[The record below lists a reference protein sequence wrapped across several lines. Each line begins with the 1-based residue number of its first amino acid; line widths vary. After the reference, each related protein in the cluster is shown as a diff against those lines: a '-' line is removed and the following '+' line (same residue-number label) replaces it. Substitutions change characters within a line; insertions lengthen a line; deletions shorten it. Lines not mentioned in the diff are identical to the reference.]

1 MPSALQPGLR
11 RLLNCEHDRQRG
23 PIAAACRALDW
34 NRAASDAARVI
45 TLFTAGLAL
54 GCGVEPRGATASPTV
69 TTASDG
75 ASLVENPAEPT
86 PASVSDIV
94 LVDAGRYRLVHPPDT
109 SAITDPIALEYA
121 HGSLWILDA
130 AASRILR
137 WEPVSRAITGSLGG
151 PGRGPGEFAQPTEI
165 TSTSRGFAVWD
176 IGQSTVR
183 YFRADGSSA
192 GDLHLPGMYPRTVV
206 LEDGQVLAWGL
217 AGDSRMPDLFD
228 PTGGKRTVTLT
239 GWRERADQV
248 GPGESE
254 CFFTDRIGALVVL
267 GSCEI
272 PRLSVHL
279 TNGRRVAEWSV
290 AREPTRSSQ
299 AELRQLRNAFAKTMV
314 RSGLPDSVATRVAES
329 SASAYAVQ
337 RMFQRVVAVPTL
349 ALLLLLEQKPAELEP
364 EEARLLVFSGQGSYL
379 ANVDLPLSVVDLTAS
394 ADTLYVLGRAQP
406 SEPAELYLFR
416 IEHSGAGNSRT
427 RLRGA
432 RTVLGRE

>member
-1 MPSALQPGLR
+1 LR
-11 RLLNCEHDRQRG
+11 RLLSYDHDRQREL
-23 PIAAACRALDW
+23 IAAACRALDW
-34 NRAASDAARVI
+34 NRATRNAARVI

-54 GCGVEPRGATASPTV
+54 GCGVEPRGATPSPTV

-75 ASLVENPAEPT
+75 ASLVENPAEPN
-86 PASVSDIV
+86 PATAGHVV

-130 AASRILR
+130 ATSRILR
-137 WEPVSRAITGSLGG
+137 WEPASRAITGTLGG
-151 PGRGPGEFAQPTEI
+151 PGRGPGEFAQPAEI
-165 TSTSRGFAVWD
+165 TSTNTGIAVWD

-183 YFRADGSSA
+183 YFSADGAIA
-192 GDLHLPGMYPRTVV
+192 GDLHLPGMYPRAVV

-217 AGDSRMPDLFD
+217 AGESRMPDLFD
-228 PTGGKRTVTLT
+228 PAGGKRTVALT

-254 CFFTDRIGALVVL
+254 CFFTDRIGALVAL
-267 GSCEI
+267 GSCET

-290 AREPTRSSQ
+290 TREPTRSSQ
-299 AELRQLRNAFAKTMV
+299 AELRQLRDAFARTMA
-314 RSGLPDSVATRVAES
+314 RSGLPDSIATRVAES

-337 RMFQRVVAVPTL
+337 RMFQRVVAAPTL
-349 ALLLLLEQKPAELEP
+349 ALVLLLEQRPAELEP
-364 EEARLLVFSGQGSYL
+364 EEARLLVFSGQGVYL
-379 ANVDLPLSVVDLTAS
+379 ANIDLPLAVVDLAAS
-394 ADTLYVLGRAQP
+394 GDTLYILGRERP
-406 SEPAELYLFR
+406 SESAELYLFR
-416 IEHSGAGNSRT
+416 IEGSEMANSRA

-432 RTVLGRE
+432 RTVLDRE